1 MTEHR
6 PTWRKSSR
14 STEGTS
20 EQCVEVARLPWRK
33 STHSDET
40 GGHCVELALFP
51 WRKSTRSDETGGQ
64 CVELAAFPHAIAIRD
79 SKAPDAG
86 HLTLTPRAF
95 AVLLSRAKRDTL
107 PR

>member
-1 MTEHR
+1 MTEDR
-6 PTWRKSSR
+6 PVWRKSSQ
-14 STEGTS
+14 STQGTS

-40 GGHCVELALFP
+40 GGHCVELAALP
-51 WRKSTRSDETGGQ
+51 YA
-64 CVELAAFPHAIAIRD
+64 VAVRD

-86 HLTLTPRAF
+86 HLALTPRAF
-95 AVLLSRAKRDTL
+95 ADLLARAKQDSL